1 MKETD
6 QEAIKRVLRDD
17 GDPCEWCKSMIFDL
31 KTMAD
36 MCCKK
41 GCKKYSKFEF
51 CTDYDFEVS

>member
-17 GDPCEWCKSMIFDL
+17 GDPCEWCASASHDDNCDIL
-31 KTMAD
+31 
-36 MCCKK
+36 CKAK